1 MQRQYRVRLNT
12 ELIVGYMWRN
22 KLSKTAF
29 CKKCNISYSVL
40 TKMLSDQLN
49 FGFNSVVKVC
59 KLLNV
64 ELKDIFV
71 KNEKYKENLIK

>member
-1 MQRQYRVRLNT
+1 MQKEYKVRLNT

-22 KLSKTAF
+22 KLTKTAF

-40 TKMLSDQLN
+40 KKILNEQLN
-49 FGFNSVVKVC
+49 FRFSCVVKICRVL
-59 KLLNV
+59 KI

-71 KNEKYKENLIK
+71 KNENYREK

>member
-1 MQRQYRVRLNT
+1 MQKQYRVRLNT

-40 TKMLSDQLN
+40 KKILNDQLN
-49 FGFNSVVKVC
+49 FGFSSVVKICRVI
-59 KLLNV
+59 KV

-71 KNEKYKENLIK
+71 KNEKYKEK